1 MKKLALL
8 FLLLILFSANQVSAV
23 KAVDTDGDG
32 LSDEIELKLGTDIQ
46 FIDTD
51 GDGYKDG
58 EEVVNGYNPLMG
70 NNDQSLGRRVEVD
83 LNTQQM
89 KYYLNNILIGTA
101 PVSTGKIGTE
111 TPTGKFAIIRK
122 LPVYRY
128 VGPGY
133 DLPNTKWNLE
143 FKRSFY
149 LHGAYWH
156 NQFGV
161 RPMSHG
167 CVNLRTV
174 DAEKLYYW
182 VNPEATGNITRVT
195 SDNPGTKITIHGE
208 APL

>member
-167 CVNLRTV
+167 CVNIGYK
-174 DAEKLYYW
+174 DAEKIYKFLK
-182 VNPEATGNITRVT
+182 VGDSVKVTGKTPRRAIT
-195 SDNPGTKITIHGE
+195 KK
-208 APL
+208 